1 MIIALANQPG
11 TATSLLANL
20 AVLRAADGRKVL
32 LADIHPKRHA
42 GDWGDARQ
50 RAAVTPWLAVRAMAA
65 VRLPEEIARIDKNFS
80 DILIDTDGRDSPA
93 SRAAYQLADLVIV
106 PLPPAVAA
114 LDWQHQLIASLNL
127 ASLNSTHGG
136 RRQRRLLFV
145 LMADQT
151 GPCAAQMAAGLAYL
165 SRLSCLPGID
175 ATLAEAV
182 IRAPG
187 GDAYGPG
194 RCVSDAQTCD
204 PEHAA
209 EMHALYRQA
218 FELEAACA

>member
-11 TATSLLANL
+11 SAISLLANL

-32 LADIHPKRHA
+32 LADTHPKRHA
-42 GDWGDARQ
+42 SDWGANRQ
-50 RAAVTPWLAVRAMAA
+50 RAAVEPWLAVRSMTAGGQDIERAS
-65 VRLPEEIARIDKNFS
+65 RQFS

-93 SRAAYQLADLVIV
+93 SRAAYALADLVIV

-136 RRQRRLLFV
+136 RRQRRVLFV
-145 LMADQT
+145 LLAGQT
-151 GPCAAQMAAGLAYL
+151 GPCAAQLAAGLAYL
-165 SRLSCLPGID
+165 SRLSCVSGID
-175 ATLAEAV
+175 ATLAETV
-182 IRAPG
+182 IRAPD

-209 EMHALYRQA
+209 ELRTLYRQA
-218 FELEAACA
+218 FALEAACA

>member
-11 TATSLLANL
+11 GATSLLANL
-20 AVLRAADGRKVL
+20 AVLRAADGGQVL
-32 LADIHPKRHA
+32 LADTHPKRHA
-42 GDWGDARQ
+42 SDWGHARQ
-50 RAAVTPWLAVRAMAA
+50 RAAIAPWLAVRAMGAA
-65 VRLPEEIARIDKNFS
+65 RLPEELARVDKNFS
-80 DILIDTDGRDSPA
+80 DILIDTDGRDRPA
-93 SRAAYQLADLVIV
+93 SRAAYRLADLVIV

-136 RRQRRLLFV
+136 RRQRVLLV
-145 LMADQT
+145 LLAGQT
-151 GPCAAQMAAGLAYL
+151 GPCAAQLAAGLAYL

-175 ATLAEAV
+175 ATLAETV
-182 IRAPG
+182 IRAPD

-209 EMHALYRQA
+209 ELRALYRQA